1 MIDNANRRTSNTI
14 LSTIVDASIVVI
26 RIGAIINGSVATI
39 MSGMMWLSCSRGR
52 SGGLL
57 LVFILV
63 DSRPIRRIDRTRWRR
78 IAKYARHRVDR
89 IDRFQALQV
98 RRIVSL
104 TAIGRRR
111 RLYCSSRV
119 LSIRV
124 VGDTCRR
131 LYRCR
136 CRCCWPRLTCDYESD
151 CWWFVFVSRCK
162 LVWWLFWYGACLCR
176 CLFCY
181 SFKLLVYLGL

>member
-26 RIGAIINGSVATI
+26 RIGAIINRSIATI
-39 MSGMMWLSCSRGR
+39 MSRMMWLSCSRGR
-52 SGGLL
+52 SGRGFL
-57 LVFILV
+57 LVFILI
-63 DSRPIRRIDRTRWRR
+63 DSRPIRIDRTCRRR

-98 RRIVSL
+98 RRIIRL
-104 TAIGRRR
+104 TAIGRGR

-119 LSIRV
+119 LPIRI

-136 CRCCWPRLTCDYESD
+136 CRCCWPRLSCDYESD

-162 LVWWLFWYGACLCR
+162 FAWWLFWYGARLCR